1 MTDEKNK
8 NEEPITKNETIKDSS
23 PKKAEVRFRQSG
35 SPFPTARNS
44 PECAACSSNVI
55 SDFAKSFDKSARRWE
70 LIVYPSLFAFI
81 ILAMYGFFLIYSLTQ
96 DIRTMASSIDP
107 QMGLNMGN
115 LSISISNLSDNVA
128 LMSTHLEYISDNM
141 ETMSVDM
148 QSMAE
153 NMENMTDSIGGMDK
167 NVTVMTSSVQSMSG
181 SVTTMSKTMDEISVK
196 LDSLHPISTNV
207 ATMTQAVNAM
217 TGAVTSMSYDMNGA
231 IRPMSQIN
239 RFMPW

>member
-1 MTDEKNK
+1 MTDENNNNDKPEKQAPGNQGGPGQK
-8 NEEPITKNETIKDSS
+8 S
-23 PKKAEVRFRQSG
+23 KAQFVTGG
-35 SPFPTARNS
+35 SPFPTVRNS
-44 PECAACSSNVI
+44 PECAACSSTII

-115 LSISISNLSDNVA
+115 LSVSISNLSNNVA

-153 NMENMTDSIGGMDK
+153 NMEHMTDSITAMDK
-167 NVTVMTSSVQSMSG
+167 NVSVMSASVTDMSG
-181 SVTTMSKTMDEISVK
+181 NVFTMNTTMEDMSVK
-196 LDSLHPISTNV
+196 LDSLHPISANV
-207 ATMTQAVNAM
+207 ANMTTAMHNITGAVNAM
-217 TGAVTSMSYDMNGA
+217 SYDLNGAV
-231 IRPMSQIN
+231 RPMSNIN